1 MIFELE
7 QKLINSLF
15 CNEEL
20 KNVIENQNLNLIL
33 TQVPEKLQNDFHF
46 ATNFAMILA
55 PKIKQKSIDIANEI
69 ANIFKAINFIE
80 KVEVLNPGFV
90 NIKLK
95 ESFFAD
101 LIAQLNEE
109 LESKLIKKVS
119 SGEKLNL
126 EFISANP
133 TGPLHVAHLRGAV
146 IGDVLASILTKV
158 GYNVSREYYIN
169 DAGKQMDT
177 LLDSVYF
184 RIKQIK
190 GEIDKNENV
199 PEGCYPGDY
208 VFEIATEVIENGQN
222 ENLSRKQIADIVMEK
237 FVKPTIESLGI
248 NYQNFVS
255 EQEVINAKTLDNTER
270 TLNNLGMLYKGFLEK
285 PKGVE
290 IEDYEP
296 AELLLIK
303 TQQFGDDSDR
313 PLKKRDGSWAYIAP
327 DIAYHYDKFKR
338 GFNKMINI
346 FGEDHKG
353 YVKRLVAATKA
364 VTGEKANLDI
374 KLCGMVNFLKDGEV
388 VKMSKRKNN
397 FLTIDD
403 MIEELGKDTLRF
415 LMITRKAETVFN
427 FDLELAK
434 KQTKDNPYFYIQYAH
449 SRCFSVLNV
458 IDEAIKNSSFN
469 QQCAGVFVP
478 WEYQTLLCQV
488 VLLNKSIEQSV
499 KSLDPYFLIDY
510 AISLATAFHNL
521 WSAGNVKEEL
531 RFASQEHSQAQLNF
545 NKAFV
550 QAVKTTLA
558 TCLNTAG
565 VQAMDGM

>member
-1 MIFELE
+1 
-7 QKLINSLF
+7 
-15 CNEEL
+15 
-20 KNVIENQNLNLIL
+20 
-33 TQVPEKLQNDFHF
+33 
-46 ATNFAMILA
+46 MILA
-55 PKIKQKSIDIANEI
+55 PKLNQKSIDIANEI
-69 ANIFKAINFIE
+69 ANIFKTIDFIE
-80 KVEVLNPGFV
+80 NVEVLNPGFV

-95 ESFFAD
+95 SEFFAN
-101 LIAQLNEE
+101 LVAQLSEN
-109 LESKLIKKVS
+109 LESKLIKKMS
-119 SGEKLNL
+119 NGEKLNL

-146 IGDVLASILTKV
+146 IGDVLASILEKV

-177 LLDSVYF
+177 LLDSVHF
-184 RIKQIK
+184 RIKQLK
-190 GEIDKNENV
+190 GEIGENEDV

-208 VFEIATEVIENGQN
+208 VFEIAKQVIDENKEQ
-222 ENLSRKQIADIVMEK
+222 NLSRKQIADIVMEK
-237 FVKPTIESLGI
+237 FIKPTIESLGI
-248 NYQNFVS
+248 NYQTFSS
-255 EQEVINAKTLDNTER
+255 EQEVINAKTLEETEKR
-270 TLNNLGMLYKGFLEK
+270 LNDLGMLYKGFLEK

-338 GFNKMINI
+338 GFEKMINI

-364 VTGEKANLDI
+364 VTDKKANLDI

-449 SRCFSVLNV
+449 SRCFSALNV
-458 IDEAIKNSSFN
+458 INEAIKNNSFN
-469 QQCAGVFVP
+469 QQGSAVVIP
-478 WEYQTLLCQV
+478 WEYQALLCQV
-488 VLLNKSIEQSV
+488 VLLSKSIEQSI

-510 AISLATAFHNL
+510 SIALATALHNL
-521 WSAGNVKEEL
+521 WTAGNGREEL
-531 RFASQEHSQAQLNF
+531 RFASKNHSLAQLNF

-550 QAVKTTLA
+550 QVVKNTIA

-565 VQAMDGM
+565 VQAMEGM